1 MFTSSKVTVR
11 PKKFFNLTDDQMVS
25 IIKQAPSSQHKFQVY
40 DRHKISTFFETNNL
54 NFTPISTQ
62 LKHFANPWKNPA
74 SILRCNFFVE
84 GSKVQYDPLARPYTT
99 DPTVVKVSLLG
110 ASILQD
116 SLFDGKLRSFSTI
129 FIYYSGFGA
138 SAFGNYHIDSYL
150 SSFVTDVERSEHSY
164 TEAMFTVK
172 EYGVQLKTRYSG
184 EGCLFPQKQLVSL
197 SDCGVN
203 KDDVVE
209 IFKINPDQNLSILTQ
224 KDGQSFCDAMAIL
237 FENKGI
243 LRHKGTNTEGL
254 LLNVS
259 EELPNEGYSG
269 R

>member
-11 PKKFFNLTDDQMVS
+11 PKKFLNLTDDQMVS
-25 IIKQAPSSQHKFQVY
+25 IKKQAPSSQHKFQVY

-62 LKHFANPWKNPA
+62 LKHFCQSLEK
-74 SILRCNFFVE
+74 SSKYFKVQFFCR

-150 SSFVTDVERSEHSY
+150 SSFVTDVARSEHSY

-184 EGCLFPQKQLVSL
+184 EGGFFLKSSL
-197 SDCGVN
+197 YHY
-203 KDDVVE
+203 
-209 IFKINPDQNLSILTQ
+209 
-224 KDGQSFCDAMAIL
+224 QSV
-237 FENKGI
+237 G
-243 LRHKGTNTEGL
+243 
-254 LLNVS
+254 
-259 EELPNEGYSG
+259 
-269 R
+269 